1 MASTNRSGS
10 LRFARRLQT
19 EWKSNFFWSQLVKW
33 REHLYQTANPNPSQ
47 RFPILFWEW
56 SRGYNQWTIFISP
69 GNWFSRYL
77 AKEKESRNI
86 EAITAGELDTHLAS
100 SWQFA
105 NKMAASRQT
114 FLRCKE
120 ALLQRY
126 LGEQKSQSNILKD
139 NEFKQCRRSCLMAK
153 SAEHQQLQDSINTT
167 KACHVLSVFRPTDHW
182 TFSRINR

>member
-1 MASTNRSGS
+1 MAKCFLTKMTAQTKISVLSTPKLARDKRFKILLMVRSKKHKTTRP
-10 LRFARRLQT
+10 L
-19 EWKSNFFWSQLVKW
+19 KSGL
-33 REHLYQTANPNPSQ
+33 
-47 RFPILFWEW
+47 
-56 SRGYNQWTIFISP
+56 
-69 GNWFSRYL
+69 NWFSRYL

-86 EAITAGELDTHLAS
+86 EAITACELDTHLAS

-126 LGEQKSQSNILKD
+126 LGEQKSQRNILKD

-153 SAEHQQLQDSINTT
+153 SAEHQQLQDPWHQYN
-167 KACHVLSVFRPTDHW
+167 KSVPCFKR
-182 TFSRINR
+182 F